1 MQEGRHAAEN
11 IERALDG
18 EALKPFRYL
27 DKGTLATIGRAAGV
41 ADIRGL
47 QLSGAVAWLSWL
59 LVHIW
64 FLIGFRNRFVVMLEW
79 ARSYLTYEKQARLIT
94 EEVNDLL
101 GEAESAKAGA
111 PESAA

>member
-1 MQEGRHAAEN
+1 M
-11 IERALDG
+11 
-18 EALKPFRYL
+18 
-27 DKGTLATIGRAAGV
+27 TLATIGRGSGV

-47 QLSGAVAWLSWL
+47 QLSGAVAWLCWL

-79 ARSYLTYEKQARLIT
+79 TRSYLTYEKQARLIT
-94 EEVNDLL
+94 GEVNDLL
-101 GEAESAKAGA
+101 GEPVGREEPER